1 MRLLHISGGA
11 VAVAGGIILAF
22 LAIRMVVRPGKKVVK
37 EIVVREDPD
46 KIAIYPLAVPYLL
59 NPVGITT
66 LFVASGEV
74 VSIGS
79 AGLVLGLVLLVGAF
93 DYLVFANIDQ
103 LAKRLNPA
111 GLVSYE
117 VVFGVLLT
125 AASVQLAVG
134 GLGSLGI
141 VVTTA
146 GSH

>member
-1 MRLLHISGGA
+1 M
-11 VAVAGGIILAF
+11 
-22 LAIRMVVRPGKKVVK
+22 
-37 EIVVREDPD
+37 
-46 KIAIYPLAVPYLL
+46 
-59 NPVGITT
+59 
-66 LFVASGEV
+66 
-74 VSIGS
+74 
-79 AGLVLGLVLLVGAF
+79 GLVLLVGAF

>member
-37 EIVVREDPD
+37 EIVVREDPEQNRD
-46 KIAIYPLAVPYLL
+46 LPTGLPYLL

-103 LAKRLNPA
+103 LAKR
-111 GLVSYE
+111 
-117 VVFGVLLT
+117 
-125 AASVQLAVG
+125 
-134 GLGSLGI
+134 
-141 VVTTA
+141 
-146 GSH
+146 